1 MFAGL
6 IAYIL
11 APIVALD
18 ERSASNGTRRM
29 PRGLAIIIC
38 YIVFIAAVV
47 GFMFLLVPRL
57 SRDVARLGK
66 EAPGLYKRINE
77 EYDAAARALA
87 RAPVPVAAPQQG
99 RRTRSSRSSPDVPM
113 PPGTAFTMTPLPDGR
128 FALAARAERHR
139 HQADCPTAAYHM
151 HARRGAAASR

>member
-1 MFAGL
+1 
-6 IAYIL
+6 
-11 APIVALD
+11 
-18 ERSASNGTRRM
+18 M

-38 YIVFIAAVV
+38 YIVFIAAVA

-77 EYDAAARALA
+77 EWTPQAAHWLEDRFPSLQ
-87 RAPVPVAAPQQG
+87 PQKVVQEEQPIVPE
-99 RRTRSSRSSPDVPM
+99 VPM

-128 FALAARAERHR
+128 FAL
-139 HQADCPTAAYHM
+139 QLSPNGVDIKPDPTGGY
-151 HARRGAAASR
+151 RISPTRPAASR